1 MTTSS
6 LTCLVVDDEESLR
19 DALRR
24 VLERAGYR
32 CMVAASGKEAI
43 SVLGRHEISIVLCDI
58 QMPEMDG
65 VALLRE
71 IRDHWPNIAVVMVS
85 GVTDVDMAV
94 SCLRI
99 GALDYILKPFEIQ
112 EVSARVEQALDKRR
126 LIEENLRYQNHLA
139 ELVQLQACRIEELFL
154 EGIQALV
161 DALEA
166 KDAYTRGHSAR
177 VSAYASKVAAQL
189 GLSEAEVQL
198 VGLGAE
204 LHDVGKIGVREKVL
218 LKPAA
223 LTDDEYTHLM
233 THTVIGARILQPLLK
248 NAPGV
253 LAIVRSHHE
262 RVDGKGLPDGLS
274 GQDIPIFAR
283 IVSLADS
290 FYAMTSARPYRS
302 AMATKKA
309 VDELTR
315 CEDSQFDP
323 AVIDAVQRA

>member
-1 MTTSS
+1 
-6 LTCLVVDDEESLR
+6 
-19 DALRR
+19 
-24 VLERAGYR
+24 
-32 CMVAASGKEAI
+32 
-43 SVLGRHEISIVLCDI
+43 
-58 QMPEMDG
+58 
-65 VALLRE
+65 
-71 IRDHWPNIAVVMVS
+71 MVS
-85 GVTDVDMAV
+85 GVTDVDVAV

-99 GALDYILKPFEIQ
+99 GALDYIMKPFEIQ
-112 EVSARVEQALDKRR
+112 EVSVRVEQALDKRR

-139 ELVQLQACRIEELFL
+139 ELVQLQAGRIEELFL
-154 EGIQALV
+154 EGIQGLV

-177 VSAYASKVAAQL
+177 VSAYASEVAGQL

-218 LKPAA
+218 LKPVA
-223 LTDDEYTHLM
+223 LTDDEYEHLM
-233 THTVIGARILQPLLK
+233 THTVIGAHILHPLLK

-274 GQDIPIFAR
+274 GQEIPVFAR

-290 FYAMTSARPYRS
+290 FDAMTSARPYRS
-302 AMATKKA
+302 AMATKDA
-309 VDELTR
+309 VDELMR
-315 CEDSQFDP
+315 CRDSQFDP
-323 AVIDAVQRA
+323 DVIDAFLRSYEDQSRLPIETPAKIRRSLPVRLAAGDVVPSGM